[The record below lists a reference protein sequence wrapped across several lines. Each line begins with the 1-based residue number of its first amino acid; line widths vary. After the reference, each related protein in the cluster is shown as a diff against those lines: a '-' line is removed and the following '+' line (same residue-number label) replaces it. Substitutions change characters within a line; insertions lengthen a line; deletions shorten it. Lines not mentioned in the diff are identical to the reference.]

1 MRREAGSQV
10 CVNILGQV
18 VEAVEEQTH
27 RSWPRLDLGCGR
39 RYLKLENKEDSVD
52 KLLDQLEQQ
61 CSQWD
66 KSFGSG
72 PFQYQLVLKHRQ
84 GRSSCSSLLFIY
96 SFLNAA
102 SHPPSSSS
110 APPPPLAL
118 TNL

>member
-1 MRREAGSQV
+1 MQQMFALLREGN
-10 CVNILGQV
+10 NI
-18 VEAVEEQTH
+18 
-27 RSWPRLDLGCGR
+27 
-39 RYLKLENKEDSVD
+39 
-52 KLLDQLEQQ
+52 
-61 CSQWD
+61 
-66 KSFGSG
+66 
-72 PFQYQLVLKHRQ
+72 YQLVLKHRQ